1 MSERYDVVIVGAGP
15 AGLTAA
21 IYASRANL
29 SVLIIE
35 AGVNG
40 GKLSK
45 TYEIE
50 NYPGIKSISGLE
62 LANQLTEHGQQFGAK
77 LIAVKSVPSKKARSS
92 KSSLPMEPS
101 TKPRQSSLRQ
111 EPRKEPSICRM
122 LTNSP
127 DAASLIARYVMDS
140 STAKNRS
147 PSSAAAIPHWK
158 KPSIWHHWLKK

>member
-77 LIAVKSVPSKKARSS
+77 LIAGEVRSIEEGEILKVK
-92 KSSLPMEPS
+92 L
-101 TKPRQSSLRQ
+101 
-111 EPRKEPSICRM
+111 
-122 LTNSP
+122 
-127 DAASLIARYVMDS
+127 LIARYVMDS

-158 KPSIWHHWLKK
+158 KLSIWHHWLKK

>member
-77 LIAVKSVPSKKARSS
+77 LIAGEVRSIEEGEILKVKLADGTIYEAKAVIVATGTCAP
-92 KSSLPMEPS
+92 L
-101 TKPRQSSLRQ
+101 
-111 EPRKEPSICRM
+111 
-122 LTNSP
+122 
-127 DAASLIARYVMDS
+127 
-140 STAKNRS
+140 
-147 PSSAAAIPHWK
+147 
-158 KPSIWHHWLKK
+158 